1 MARHVAQAKG
11 LDVPEEYERLVAPHV
26 ASFDWFLN
34 EGLQSVVDSLDPIE
48 IEHPATKRVHRFW
61 FENPIVGRPVNE
73 EASVAADSRLMPR
86 DCREMGVTYKAPFSM
101 DLCFESDG
109 AGGRRRIQKRCGA

>member
-48 IEHPATKRVHRFW
+48 V
-61 FENPIVGRPVNE
+61 
-73 EASVAADSRLMPR
+73 
-86 DCREMGVTYKAPFSM
+86 C
-101 DLCFESDG
+101 
-109 AGGRRRIQKRCGA
+109 